1 MMTQNGGVAVFR
13 GFRMS
18 RFIILVML
26 LFAVASGHAADS
38 GTIISNTPLL
48 ERPDGRSTGTL
59 LANTLIEIQERR
71 GGWYR
76 VAATGG
82 RQGWVRLG
90 AVRLAGQAEQSD
102 SVLSGLWGWLNSG
115 RSMQSGETATAG
127 IRGLDAGDIEAA
139 EPNHEAVQRLDSM
152 AVDATTARNYAAGL
166 PLQSRDVADLKR
178 RK

>member
-1 MMTQNGGVAVFR
+1 
-13 GFRMS
+13 MS
-18 RFIILVML
+18 RFVILVML
-26 LFAVASGHAADS
+26 LFAAASGQAADS

-48 ERPDGRSTGTL
+48 ERPDGQNKGTL

-76 VAATGG
+76 VTATGG

-90 AVRLAGQAEQSD
+90 AVRLAGQANQSD
-102 SVLSGLWGWLNSG
+102 SVFSGLWGWLNSG

-127 IRGLDAGDIEAA
+127 IRGLDAGDIEAS
-139 EPNHEAVQRLDSM
+139 EPNHAAVQRLDGL
-152 AVDATTARNYAAGL
+152 AVDAATARSYAAGL
-166 PLQSRDVADLKR
+166 PLHSRDVADLKK